1 MLTRKQ
7 LLGAGAAAGS
17 AALVSACGGGGGSSP
32 RRSSRSSQAELL
44 DLKLIGSA
52 LDLEHTLVAAYA
64 AGADLLRGSARRAAR
79 EIVEQEHEHARRLS
93 ALVRDLGGQP
103 NPPKTRQEYA
113 RSFPRLTAR
122 ADALRFGVDI
132 ENSAVRYYLEALP
145 HLSTPELRRVAAS
158 IATSE
163 AGHAALLRGEL
174 GRTQVPDAFVTGR
187 SQAG

>member
-1 MLTRKQ
+1 VLTRKQ

-17 AALVSACGGGGGSSP
+17 AALVSACGGGSSGGP
-32 RRSSRSSQAELL
+32 RRSSHSQAQAL
-44 DLKLIGSA
+44 DLKLVGSA

-79 EIVEQEHEHARRLS
+79 EIVEQEQEHAKRLS
-93 ALVRDLGGQP
+93 SLVRDLGGQP
-103 NPPKTRQEYA
+103 NPPKTKEEYL
-113 RSFPRLTAR
+113 RSFPRLTER
-122 ADALRFGVDI
+122 ADALRFGVDL

-145 HLSTPELRRVAAS
+145 HLSTPELRRLAAS

-174 GRTQVPDAFVTGR
+174 GRVQVPDAFATGR

>member
-1 MLTRKQ
+1 VLTRKQ

-17 AALVSACGGGGGSSP
+17 AALVSACGGGGNSGP
-32 RRSSRSSQAELL
+32 HRSSRSQAETL
-44 DLKLIGSA
+44 DLKLVGSA

-79 EIVEQEHEHARRLS
+79 EIVEQEQEHARHLS
-93 ALVRDLGGQP
+93 GLVRDLGGQP
-103 NPPKTRQEYA
+103 NPPKTKEEYA

-122 ADALRFGVDI
+122 ADALRFGVDL

-145 HLSTPELRRVAAS
+145 HLSTPGLRRVAAS